1 MEILNLEPQ
10 LNPITP
16 SLGIDFP
23 EMVANLMHN
32 LPGLA
37 YRCLYDEQ
45 WTMIFLSQG
54 CAEVIGYNSE
64 ELLDNNN
71 ISFESLIHT
80 EDREYVRKCV
90 DEAVSRRTKFQMEY
104 RIVDK
109 NGNLRWV
116 WEQGNAIY
124 DAHNEARYLDGYIAD
139 VTSRKKAEEEIK
151 QAGINLAE
159 LNATKDKLF
168 SLVAHDL
175 QNPVYAIITLSD
187 FVVNNKNSFN
197 EQEIDTFLNQ
207 ISLSAKGIFD
217 LLENLLDWGRIQTG
231 NIVVQQEYVSLPKLI
246 NYVVGQFKPSCQE
259 KNIEIQ
265 FTENEEIMVE
275 SDSRLLSA
283 ILRNLLSNA
292 IKYSHPDSKVRI
304 QILRDKTQV
313 KLSVSDKG
321 MGIGRRDLARIFS
334 IDNEIRRL
342 GTLRESGSGLGLVL
356 VKEFAAKIG
365 ASLQVSSRIN
375 RGSTFTIILPDAV
388 AVNTES

>member
-1 MEILNLEPQ
+1 MNPETQ
-10 LNPITP
+10 LKPIKP

-71 ISFESLIHT
+71 FSFESLIHT

-104 RIVDK
+104 RITDK
-109 NGNLRWV
+109 DGNLRWV

-139 VTSRKKAEEEIK
+139 ITSRKNVEEEIK
-151 QAGINLAE
+151 QAAKNLAE

-168 SLVAHDL
+168 SLIAHDL

-187 FVVNNKNSFN
+187 FIVNNKNSFN
-197 EQEIDTFLNQ
+197 EQEIGTFLNQ

-246 NYVVGQFKPSCQE
+246 NFVVGQFKPSYQE
-259 KNIEIQ
+259 KNIQIQ
-265 FTENEEIMVE
+265 FAQNEEIMVE
-275 SDSRLLSA
+275 SDSRLLGT

-292 IKYSHPDSKVRI
+292 IKYSHPNSSVKI
-304 QILRDKTQV
+304 QIVRDNCQII
-313 KLSVSDKG
+313 LSVSDKG
-321 MGIGRRDLARIFS
+321 MGIGRRDMARLFS
-334 IDNEIRRL
+334 INNEIHRL

-356 VKEFAAKIG
+356 VKEFADKIG
-365 ASLQVSSRIN
+365 ASLQVSSKIN
-375 RGSTFTIILPDAV
+375 RGSTFSVILPDAMAV
-388 AVNTES
+388 ALDIES